1 MDTICPN
8 YSSKDWKKIDNIFGS
23 DKDSDRAA
31 HLLYKINGNKLPTIF
46 TPSELRNELGIP
58 SVGTNISEYAIIP
71 LNERIKNHNIKHNSS
86 HSIVYENK
94 SKETSAY
101 SSRVILKMDFFP
113 PRYKNIYARE
123 DVVKYNGTEVR
134 RFVPIFDEKDF
145 EEHKTEH
152 MSGGVTIIDGVVVDK
167 GDNSGN
173 RQYQLSNKRYN
184 ASENKLDNFLI
195 NYLSKFGITVEQ
207 IADFKERFG
216 VDGIAVSDLINKIIS
231 VSDGRADIT
240 TLPEEASH
248 FIVEMLGEE
257 HPLYKSMAK
266 NIKETK
272 EYEGVVKEYGELY
285 DMDEKRLVKEAMGK
299 VLAKHIISKYEGKNA
314 SVLDRIITWFK
325 NTFKNFSKTDL
336 QKGIDDI
343 YGKVADG
350 VLKDTLELKES
361 NIKDTNKYFELD
373 NIKKKLEDNI
383 KVLNERAA
391 AVAKKTASNES
402 NAVAENLRMAA
413 KILKGNLDRDQT
425 KLAIEMFLDFIRI
438 NELKPLMGNK
448 DYYDKNP
455 NEILSSRDVNEMI
468 DLSAMY
474 SRILGDLVTGSYD
487 ADFREFIGSQNK
499 LIREILADLGEIN
512 LFAKERKEL
521 AIRKILDEIS
531 IEYVGKDGKRIKF
544 DPEEL
549 IHSKVGDIGWVGAN
563 IMPMHSVNDEVLK
576 MVWKIVSD
584 IHNDSY
590 RKAVDNGKS
599 LQFLQSKMEAAGFKD
614 MTIFKEKDENGDETG
629 FLMTDKNWGIYN
641 REMEIAKEKVR
652 KALGRETYY
661 EIVYDQLSS
670 DEKKTFVAAF
680 MPFAKKYKT
689 KGADGS
695 WVPNPPVNK
704 EFAKLLKL
712 HPTVTAYYKE
722 LEKTHIESRE
732 NLPRIYNSL
741 EKFYMLPQIRKD
753 DMQILASSGDS
764 LSNKL
769 KLIGK
774 NIKNKWVVVS
784 DDIGYGDQSG
794 MTVKNVEGHA
804 DRMLPIYFT
813 RPLENMKELSSNIT
827 GMYAHFSEM
836 SYNFNGLAKRLDDLS
851 LIQSQ
856 IGDRKVFKT
865 KADVNSESPVKG
877 MTTNEY
883 KAMENF
889 MKIHVFGQQNN
900 SASVTIGDKS
910 YDIAKPVRNVIGY
923 IRAKNL
929 FMNVFTMLSGA
940 IKGNVDTT
948 VDAVAGTYI
957 TKESQAWAV
966 GELAKSSG
974 AFLKGLVTKNH
985 FDKTIMLLER
995 SGALKNMH
1003 SIFDRLDINNPLGRV
1018 TMEDVVYGMYEPF
1031 STQIKGV
1038 YALAVYDN
1046 NRLVNGKF
1054 IDRVTFEQDNKD
1066 KSKSEIDKLWAIY
1079 RDKSLYN
1086 AYESKEGRLVIKD
1099 EFKKYLTSAVENRIE
1114 GLIKNRTSV
1123 MEGTLG
1129 SMDKGAAHTSIIG
1142 QLGLLHRGWLIQGAT
1157 ERYKAGGVNYL
1168 TGQYEEGF
1176 HRTLIGYI
1184 SGFLKHQASKQGFM
1198 KAYKANLEPW
1208 QKRNLKRG
1216 ATDITF
1222 TLALYSMYLLANSAA
1237 KDDKEDY
1244 WAQFIAYLSTRALLE
1259 QNAFT
1264 NPFEIINII
1273 SSPSAAT
1280 NTFETFYNLY
1290 KMPFKDG
1297 VVKTGVY
1304 KDKTYLEKSLWQL
1317 SPFNNYFGIQ
1327 DPATKNKFIK
1337 SQQLN

>member
-1 MDTICPN
+1 MNRCPN
-8 YSSKDWKKIDNIFGS
+8 HSSKEYKRLLKYYGTKEAVYAVFIACGYELPQVPSVTEIKADLGFRSNASGLGTALIMTRIKEYNLKNNTRHSATPTKTTEMSNHLELHLNFFPNREFQEDIDEIVAETNRVDGVVFEYTPSDSDVYYNEDGTVTVYGDIMSPDNAKKALSYQLSSKDKKTSTG
-23 DKDSDRAA
+23 
-31 HLLYKINGNKLPTIF
+31 
-46 TPSELRNELGIP
+46 EL
-58 SVGTNISEYAIIP
+58 
-71 LNERIKNHNIKHNSS
+71 
-86 HSIVYENK
+86 
-94 SKETSAY
+94 
-101 SSRVILKMDFFP
+101 D
-113 PRYKNIYARE
+113 
-123 DVVKYNGTEVR
+123 D
-134 RFVPIFDEKDF
+134 
-145 EEHKTEH
+145 
-152 MSGGVTIIDGVVVDK
+152 
-167 GDNSGN
+167 
-173 RQYQLSNKRYN
+173 
-184 ASENKLDNFLI
+184 FLI

-207 IADFKERFG
+207 ITDFKERFG

-231 VSDGRADIT
+231 VSEGKADIT

-272 EYEGVVKEYGELY
+272 EYEDVVKEYGELY

-299 VLAKHIISKYEGKNA
+299 VLAKHIVSKYEGKNA
-314 SVLDRIITWFK
+314 SVLDRIINWFK

-343 YGKVADG
+343 YGKVAEG
-350 VLKDTLELKES
+350 VLRDTLELKES

-413 KILKGNLDRDQT
+413 KILKGNLDNDQT
-425 KLAIEMFLDFIRI
+425 KMAIEMFLDFIKK
-438 NELKPLMGNK
+438 NELKPLMKTK
-448 DYYDKNP
+448 DYYDENP
-455 NEILSSRDVNEMI
+455 NEIMSSRDVNEMI
-468 DLSAMY
+468 DLSGMY

-521 AIRKILDEIS
+521 SIRKILDEIS
-531 IEYVGKDGKRIKF
+531 IEYVGKNGERIKF
-544 DPEEL
+544 DPDEL
-549 IHSKVGDIGWVGAN
+549 LRSKVGDIGWVGAN

-584 IHNDSY
+584 IHNESY
-590 RKAVDNGKS
+590 RKAIDNGRS

-614 MTIFKEKDENGDETG
+614 MTIFKEKDENGAETG

-641 REMEIAKEKVR
+641 REMEIAKERVR

-670 DEKKTFVAAF
+670 DEKKIFISAF
-680 MPFAKKYKT
+680 MPFAKKYKI
-689 KGADGS
+689 KGVDGS
-695 WVPNPPVNK
+695 WTPNPPVNK

-712 HPTVTAYYKE
+712 HPTVAAYYKE
-722 LEKTHIESRE
+722 LEKIHIESRE

-774 NIKNKWVVVS
+774 NIKNKWTVVS

-813 RPLENMKELSSNIT
+813 RPLDDMKELSSNIT

-836 SYNFNGLAKRLDDLS
+836 AYSFNGLAKRLDDLS

-856 IGDRKVFKT
+856 LGARNVFRT
-865 KADVNSESPVKG
+865 KSDVDKENAVKG

-889 MKIHVFGQQNN
+889 LKIHVFGIQND
-900 SASVTIGDKS
+900 SFSVNIGDKN
-910 YDIAKPVRNVIGY
+910 YDVSKAVRNIIGY

-929 FMNVFTMLSGA
+929 FGNVFTALSGG
-940 IKGNVDTT
+940 IKGNIDSV

-957 TKESQAWAV
+957 TKESQVWAV

-974 AFLKGLVTKNH
+974 AFAKGLMSKHH

-1003 SIFDRLDINNPLGRV
+1003 SIFDRLDINNKLGRV
-1018 TMEDVVYGMYEPF
+1018 STEDVVYGMYEPF
-1031 STQIKGV
+1031 STQIRGA

-1054 IDRVTFEQDNKD
+1054 VDKATFELNNKG
-1066 KSKSEIDKLWAIY
+1066 KSSSEINKEWATY
-1079 RDKSLYN
+1079 RSKSLYN
-1086 AYESKEGRLVIKD
+1086 AYESKDGRLIIKD
-1099 EFKKYLTSAVENRIE
+1099 EFKKFVTPDVENRIE
-1114 GLIKNRTSV
+1114 GLIKSRTSV

-1129 SMDKGAAHTSIIG
+1129 SMDKGAAHTGIVG
-1142 QLGLLHRGWLIQGAT
+1142 QLILMHRGWIIQGAT
-1157 ERYKAGGVNYL
+1157 ERFKAGGVNYL

-1176 HRTLIGYI
+1176 YRTMATVI
-1184 SGFLKHQASKQGFM
+1184 SDFAKHQFNKETFGKQ
-1198 KAYKANLEPW
+1198 YKANLEPY
-1208 QKRNLKRG
+1208 QIRNIKRG
-1216 ATDITF
+1216 ATDLAM
-1222 TLALYSMYLLANSAA
+1222 TLALFSLYLMANSAA
-1237 KDDKEDY
+1237 EDDKEDY
-1244 WAQFIAYLSTRALLE
+1244 WAQFIAYLSTRAFLE
-1259 QNAFT
+1259 QAAFH
-1264 NPFEIINII
+1264 NPSEIGQILN
-1273 SSPSAAT
+1273 SPSAALSST
-1280 NTFETFYNLY
+1280 DQMRSLL
-1290 KMPFKDG
+1290 MSVFKDG
-1297 VVKTGVY
+1297 EVKSGVY
-1304 KDKTYLEKSLWQL
+1304 KGKEHWQKSLIQL
-1317 SPFNNYFGIQ
+1317 SPFKNAYEMQ
-1327 DPATKNKFIK
+1327 DPAAKNKYIK
-1337 SQQLN
+1337 SQIIN

>member
-1 MDTICPN
+1 MIDRCPN
-8 YSSKDWKKIDNIFGS
+8 HSSKEYKRLLKYYGNKEAVYAVFIANGYELPEVPTMTEIKAEIGFRSIVSGLGESLIKGRLGIYNEKHNTRHRIPPRSASEMS
-23 DKDSDRAA
+23 DKLVLHLNFMPKHETQSEIDEILKETNKVDNVVLEYTPSDSDVHYNEDGTVTVYGEVMHPDDAKKA
-31 HLLYKINGNKLPTIF
+31 LSYQLTSNDKKTSS
-46 TPSELRNELGIP
+46 SEL
-58 SVGTNISEYAIIP
+58 
-71 LNERIKNHNIKHNSS
+71 
-86 HSIVYENK
+86 
-94 SKETSAY
+94 
-101 SSRVILKMDFFP
+101 
-113 PRYKNIYARE
+113 
-123 DVVKYNGTEVR
+123 
-134 RFVPIFDEKDF
+134 
-145 EEHKTEH
+145 
-152 MSGGVTIIDGVVVDK
+152 DK
-167 GDNSGN
+167 
-173 RQYQLSNKRYN
+173 
-184 ASENKLDNFLI
+184 FLI

-207 IADFKERFG
+207 ITDFKERFG

-231 VSDGRADIT
+231 VSEGKADIT

-266 NIKETK
+266 NIKESK
-272 EYEGVVKEYGELY
+272 EYEEVVKEYGELY

-299 VLAKHIISKYEGKNA
+299 VLAKHIVSKYEGKNA
-314 SVLDRIITWFK
+314 SVLDRIINWFK

-343 YGKVADG
+343 YGKIAEG
-350 VLKDTLELKES
+350 VFKDTLELKES

-373 NIKKKLEDNI
+373 SIKKKLEDNI

-413 KILKGNLDRDQT
+413 KILKGNLDNDQT
-425 KLAIEMFLDFIRI
+425 KLAITMFLDFIQE
-438 NELKPLMGNK
+438 NELKPLMETKAYHQN
-448 DYYDKNP
+448 NP
-455 NEILSSRDVNEMI
+455 SEIMSSRDVNEMI
-468 DLSAMY
+468 DLASMY
-474 SRILGDLVTGSYD
+474 NRILKGLVSGSYD
-487 ADFREFIGSQNK
+487 TDFREFISSQDK
-499 LIREILADLGEIN
+499 LIRDIIADLGQIQ
-512 LFAKERKEL
+512 LFAEERKEL

-531 IEYVGKDGKRIKF
+531 IEYIGKDGKKIKF
-544 DPEEL
+544 DPDEL
-549 IHSKVGDIGWVGAN
+549 LHSKVGDIGWVGAN

-584 IHNDSY
+584 IHNESY
-590 RKAVDNGKS
+590 RKAIDNGRS

-641 REMEIAKEKVR
+641 RELEAVKERVR

-661 EIVYDQLSS
+661 EIVYDQLSG
-670 DEKKTFVAAF
+670 DEQKLFKNEWQR
-680 MPFAKKYKT
+680 FAGKYKSW
-689 KGADGS
+689 DG
-695 WVPNPPVNK
+695 VQYTPNPPVNK

-712 HPTVTAYYKE
+712 HPTVAAYYKE
-722 LEKTHIESRE
+722 LEKIHIESRE

-753 DMQILASSGDS
+753 DMQILAASGDS

-794 MTVKNVEGHA
+794 LTVKNVKGHA

-813 RPLENMKELSSNIT
+813 RALENKKELSSNIT

-836 SYNFNGLAKRLDDLS
+836 AYNFNGLAKRLDDLS

-856 IGDRKVFKT
+856 LGDRSVYKNK
-865 KADVNSESPVKG
+865 SELKKDNAVEG
-877 MTTNEY
+877 TTTNEY

-900 SASVTIGDKS
+900 AASVNIGDKS

-940 IKGNVDTT
+940 IKGNVDTA
-948 VDAVAGTYI
+948 VDAVAGNYI
-957 TKESQAWAV
+957 TKESQVWAV

-974 AFLKGLVTKNH
+974 AFLKGLATKSH

-1066 KSKSEIDKLWAIY
+1066 KSKSELDKLWATY

-1099 EFKKYLTSAVENRIE
+1099 EFKRYLTPAVENRIE

-1129 SMDKGAAHTSIIG
+1129 SMDKGAAHTGIVG

-1198 KAYKANLEPW
+1198 RAYKADLEPW

-1216 ATDITF
+1216 TTDIAF
-1222 TLALYSMYLLANSAA
+1222 TLAIYSLYLLANSVAE
-1237 KDDKEDY
+1237 DDKEDY

-1280 NTFETFYNLY
+1280 NTIETFYNLY
-1290 KMPFKDG
+1290 KMPFKDDL
-1297 VVKTGVY
+1297 VKTGVF
-1304 KDKTYLEKSLWQL
+1304 KGQTHLEKSLWQL
-1317 SPFNNYFGIQ
+1317 SPFNNFWGMQ

>member
-1 MDTICPN
+1 
-8 YSSKDWKKIDNIFGS
+8 
-23 DKDSDRAA
+23 
-31 HLLYKINGNKLPTIF
+31 
-46 TPSELRNELGIP
+46 
-58 SVGTNISEYAIIP
+58 
-71 LNERIKNHNIKHNSS
+71 
-86 HSIVYENK
+86 
-94 SKETSAY
+94 
-101 SSRVILKMDFFP
+101 
-113 PRYKNIYARE
+113 
-123 DVVKYNGTEVR
+123 
-134 RFVPIFDEKDF
+134 
-145 EEHKTEH
+145 
-152 MSGGVTIIDGVVVDK
+152 
-167 GDNSGN
+167 
-173 RQYQLSNKRYN
+173 
-184 ASENKLDNFLI
+184 
-195 NYLSKFGITVEQ
+195 
-207 IADFKERFG
+207 
-216 VDGIAVSDLINKIIS
+216 
-231 VSDGRADIT
+231 
-240 TLPEEASH
+240 
-248 FIVEMLGEE
+248 
-257 HPLYKSMAK
+257 MAK
-266 NIKETK
+266 NIKESK
-272 EYEGVVKEYGELY
+272 EYEEVVKEYGELY

-299 VLAKHIISKYEGKNA
+299 VLAKHIVSKYEGKNA
-314 SVLDRIITWFK
+314 SVLDRIINWFK

-343 YGKVADG
+343 YGKVAEG
-350 VLKDTLELKES
+350 VFKDTLDLKES
-361 NIKDTNKYFELD
+361 NLKDTNKYFQASKRLD
-373 NIKKKLEDNI
+373 NIKTKLLKNI
-383 KVLNERAA
+383 DVLNQRAA
-391 AVAKKTASNES
+391 SVAKKTASNES

-413 KILKGNLDRDQT
+413 KILKGNLDADQT
-425 KLAIEMFLDFIRI
+425 KLAITNFLSFIKE
-438 NELKPLMGNK
+438 NELGPMMEVLEYHKKNK
-448 DYYDKNP
+448 D
-455 NEILSSRDVNEMI
+455 EVMSSKDVNEI
-468 DLSAMY
+468 VDLTTMY
-474 SRILGDLVTGSYD
+474 EIILNDLTKGKYDNDFNDYMDSINGD
-487 ADFREFIGSQNK
+487 
-499 LIREILADLGEIN
+499 IREILADLGQ
-512 LFAKERKEL
+512 LKGFAEGMRHDR
-521 AIRKILDEIS
+521 IREILDEIS

-544 DPEEL
+544 DPDEL
-549 IHSKVGDIGWVGAN
+549 LNSKVGDIGWVGAN

-576 MVWKIVSD
+576 MVWKLVSD
-584 IHNDSY
+584 IHNESY
-590 RKAVDNGKS
+590 RKAIDNGRS

-629 FLMTDKNWGIYN
+629 FLMTDKNWGVYN
-641 REMEIAKEKVR
+641 RELEAVKERVR

-670 DEKKTFVAAF
+670 DEQKVFKNEWQR
-680 MPFAKKYKT
+680 FASKYKSW
-689 KGADGS
+689 DG
-695 WVPNPPVNK
+695 VQYTPNPPVNK

-712 HPTVTAYYKE
+712 HPTVAAYYKE
-722 LEKTHIESRE
+722 LEKIHIESRE

-753 DMQILASSGDS
+753 DMQILAASGDS

-794 MTVKNVEGHA
+794 MTVKNVKGHA

-813 RPLENMKELSSNIT
+813 RALENKKELSSNIT

-836 SYNFNGLAKRLDDLS
+836 AYNFNGLAKRLDDLS

-856 IGDRKVFKT
+856 LGSRDVFKN
-865 KADVNSESPVKG
+865 KVAVKKDEAVSG

-900 SASVTIGDKS
+900 SASITIGDKS

-948 VDAVAGTYI
+948 VDAVAGNYI
-957 TKESQAWAV
+957 TKESQVWAV

-974 AFLKGLVTKNH
+974 AFLKGLATKNH

-1054 IDRVTFEQDNKD
+1054 IDRVTFDQDNKD
-1066 KSKSEIDKLWAIY
+1066 KSKSELDKMWATY

-1099 EFKKYLTSAVENRIE
+1099 EFKKYLTPAVENRIE

-1198 KAYKANLEPW
+1198 KAYKADLEPW

-1216 ATDITF
+1216 TTDIAF
-1222 TLALYSMYLLANSAA
+1222 TLAIYSLYLLANSVAE
-1237 KDDKEDY
+1237 DDKEDY

-1280 NTFETFYNLY
+1280 NTIETFYNLY
-1290 KMPFKDG
+1290 KMPFKEDK
-1297 VVKTGVY
+1297 VKTGVF
-1304 KDKTYLEKSLWQL
+1304 KGQSHLEKSLWQL
-1317 SPFNNYFGIQ
+1317 SPFNNFWGMQ

>member
-1 MDTICPN
+1 MNKCPN
-8 YSSKDWKKIDNIFGS
+8 KSSGEYKKLFKYYENEDAIYSMYMANNDD
-23 DKDSDRAA
+23 
-31 HLLYKINGNKLPTIF
+31 
-46 TPSELRNELGIP
+46 IP
-58 SVGTNISEYAIIP
+58 SFPNLTDIKKDMGFETKYHTELKTANMMNRLAKY
-71 LNERIKNHNIKHNSS
+71 NEEHNTRHNIKR
-86 HSIVYENK
+86 IVNKDGEIEHELHLNFTPKYER
-94 SKETSAY
+94 T
-101 SSRVILKMDFFP
+101 
-113 PRYKNIYARE
+113 
-123 DVVKYNGTEVR
+123 
-134 RFVPIFDEKDF
+134 
-145 EEHKTEH
+145 
-152 MSGGVTIIDGVVVDK
+152 DGVVEQVKEDNKVDGVVYEHTLSSDDIQDL
-167 GDNSGN
+167 GDGTFNVNGEIVNADDVKKALS
-173 RQYQLSNKRYN
+173 YQLTSKDKKTSS
-184 ASENKLDNFLI
+184 SELDNFLT

-207 IADFKERFG
+207 ITDFKERFG

-231 VSDGRADIT
+231 VSEGKADIT

-266 NIKETK
+266 NIKESK
-272 EYEGVVKEYGELY
+272 EYEEVVKEYGELY

-299 VLAKHIISKYEGKNA
+299 VLAKHIVSKYEGKNA
-314 SVLDRIITWFK
+314 SVLDRIINWFK

-343 YGKVADG
+343 YGKVAEG
-350 VLKDTLELKES
+350 VFKDTLDLKES

-373 NIKKKLEDNI
+373 SIKKKLEDNI

-425 KLAIEMFLDFIRI
+425 KVAIEMFLDFIKK
-438 NELKPLMGNK
+438 NELKPLMETK
-448 DYYDKNP
+448 VYHEKNP
-455 NEILSSRDVNEMI
+455 NEIMSSRDVNEMI

-474 SRILGDLVTGSYD
+474 GRILEGLVSSDDYD
-487 ADFREFIGSQNK
+487 ADFSEFIDSQDK
-499 LIREILADLGEIN
+499 LIRDVLADLGQIGI
-512 LFAKERKEL
+512 FAKKRKRL
-521 AIRKILDEIS
+521 SIKKILDEIS
-531 IEYVGKDGKRIKF
+531 IEYVGKDGKKIKF
-544 DPEEL
+544 DPDEL
-549 IHSKVGDIGWVGAN
+549 LNSKVGDIGWVGAN

-576 MVWKIVSD
+576 MVWKLVSD
-584 IHNDSY
+584 IHNESY
-590 RKAVDNGKS
+590 RKAVDNGRS

-614 MTIFKEKDENGDETG
+614 MTIFKEKDENGVETG
-629 FLMTDKNWGIYN
+629 FLMTNKNWGIYN
-641 REMEIAKEKVR
+641 REMEVSKERVR

-661 EIVYDQLSS
+661 EIVYDQLSD
-670 DEKKTFVAAF
+670 DEKKIFVSEF
-680 MPFAKKYKT
+680 MPFAKKYKA

-695 WVPNPPVNK
+695 WTPNPPANK

-712 HPTVTAYYKE
+712 HPTVAAYYKE
-722 LEKTHIESRE
+722 LEKIHIESRE

-753 DMQILASSGDS
+753 DMQILAASGDS

-827 GMYAHFSEM
+827 GMYAHFNEM
-836 SYNFNGLAKRLDDLS
+836 SHNFNGLAKRLDDLS

-856 IGDRKVFKT
+856 LGERKVFKT
-865 KADVNSESPVKG
+865 KSDVNSENPVKG

-889 MKIHVFGQQNN
+889 LKIHVFGIQND
-900 SASVTIGDKS
+900 SFSVNVGDKS
-910 YDIAKPVRNVIGY
+910 YDVSKVVRNVIGY

-929 FMNVFTMLSGA
+929 FGNVFTALSGG
-940 IKGNVDTT
+940 IKGNIDSV

-974 AFLKGLVTKNH
+974 AFAKGLISKHH

-1003 SIFDRLDINNPLGRV
+1003 SIFDRLDINNPLSRV

-1031 STQIKGV
+1031 STQIRGA

-1054 IDRVTFEQDNKD
+1054 VDKATFELNNKD
-1066 KSKSEIDKLWAIY
+1066 KSSSEINKEWATY
-1079 RDKSLYN
+1079 RSKSLYN
-1086 AYESKEGRLVIKD
+1086 VYEAKDGRLVIKD
-1099 EFKKYLTSAVENRIE
+1099 EFKKFVTPELENRIE
-1114 GLIKNRTSV
+1114 GLIKARASV

-1129 SMDKGAAHTSIIG
+1129 SMDKGAAHTGIVG
-1142 QLGLLHRGWLIQGAT
+1142 QLILMHRGWIIQGAT
-1157 ERYKAGGVNYL
+1157 ERFKSGGVNYL

-1176 HRTLIGYI
+1176 YRTMATVVSDFAKYQFNKETFG
-1184 SGFLKHQASKQGFM
+1184 KQ
-1198 KAYKANLEPW
+1198 YKANLEPY
-1208 QKRNLKRG
+1208 QIRNLKRG
-1216 ATDITF
+1216 ATDLAMTF
-1222 TLALYSMYLLANSAA
+1222 ALMSLYLLANSAA
-1237 KDDKEDY
+1237 EDDKDDY
-1244 WAQFIAYLSTRALLE
+1244 WAQFLAYLSTRAFLE
-1259 QNAFT
+1259 QAAFH
-1264 NPFEIINII
+1264 NPSEIGQILN
-1273 SSPSAAT
+1273 SPSAALSST
-1280 NTFETFYNLY
+1280 DQMKNLL
-1290 KMPFKDG
+1290 MSPFKTG
-1297 VVKTGVY
+1297 EVKSGVY
-1304 KDKTYLEKSLWQL
+1304 KGKEHWEKALIQL
-1317 SPFNNYFGIQ
+1317 SPFKNAWEMQ
-1327 DPATKNKFIK
+1327 DPAAKNKYIK
-1337 SQQLN
+1337 SQIIN